1 MFGFRDSPTQADAS
15 VAKSNKRERIL
26 NSALKLFARKG
37 FYNAKVSEIA
47 SEAGVADGTIYLYFK
62 NKDDL
67 LISLFEDRM
76 DWINR
81 RLVDELDKTEGIV
94 EQIRRYIHLH
104 LTLAQVAPDLAEFIT
119 VELRQSTKFVKE
131 YSNPKFTEYL
141 RILSRL
147 ITRGQEEGCLRR
159 DVDARI
165 ISRGIFGALD
175 ELLLAGALMKHLSS
189 EMIEDWVRQI
199 SDIFLTGI
207 MTQPETSAN

>member
-1 MFGFRDSPTQADAS
+1 M
-15 VAKSNKRERIL
+15 AKSNKRERIL